1 MSRKRVSAAKRKAKR
16 PAIVKRL
23 KTRLTGWRAVAKR
36 LALIVAILMILPV
49 PVILLCAVVQP
60 PVTSVMLQH
69 IVARTVNGERPIWP
83 GHTTVSRNKLSPY
96 LRRAVLASEDDR
108 FYLHFGIDTV
118 EINRAIERRRR
129 GGKLRGASTLT
140 QQVAKNLFLWNGR
153 SFVRKGIEA
162 YIALLLELFLTKE
175 RILDLYLNLAEWG
188 PNAFGAEAAA
198 RLHFNKSA
206 ANLTRDEA
214 ARLAAILPAPRRW
227 SPKGSIA
234 TRRAA
239 TILVRMQY
247 AAPKSESASPAKIR
261 RSR

>member
-1 MSRKRVSAAKRKAKR
+1 MSAEKGKAKT
-16 PAIVKRL
+16 
-23 KTRLTGWRAVAKR
+23 KTKAKSLVQR
-36 LALIVAILMILPV
+36 LAVIMLILMALPV
-49 PVILLCAVVQP
+49 PFILLFAVVQP

-69 IVARTVNGERPIWP
+69 VAARTANGERPIWP
-83 GHTTVSRNKLSPY
+83 AHNTVSRKELSPF

-118 EINRAIERRRR
+118 EINNALERRRR

-162 YIALLLELFLTKE
+162 YIALLLELLLSKE

-188 PNAFGAEAAA
+188 PNTFGAEAAA

-206 ANLTRDEA
+206 AKLTRDEA

-239 TILVRMQY
+239 TILIRMQY
-247 AAPKSESASPAKIR
+247 AAPKTEPPKPSKKRQRA
-261 RSR
+261 

>member
-1 MSRKRVSAAKRKAKR
+1 
-16 PAIVKRL
+16 
-23 KTRLTGWRAVAKR
+23 
-36 LALIVAILMILPV
+36 
-49 PVILLCAVVQP
+49 
-60 PVTSVMLQH
+60 VMLRH
-69 IVARTVNGERPIWP
+69 VVTRTMNGDRPIWP
-83 GHTTVSRNKLSPY
+83 AHTPVSRSKLSPL

-108 FYLHFGIDTV
+108 FYLHFGIDVV
-118 EINRAIERRRR
+118 EIRNAMDRQRR

-162 YIALLLELFLTKE
+162 YIAVLLELLLTKE

-188 PNAFGAEAAA
+188 PNTFGAEAAA
-198 RLHFNKSA
+198 RLHFRKSA
-206 ANLTRDEA
+206 ASLTRDEA

-239 TILVRMQY
+239 TILARMQY
-247 AAPKSESASPAKIR
+247 AAPKTEAPPPPKTR
-261 RSR
+261 RRRAGK

>member
-1 MSRKRVSAAKRKAKR
+1 MSPFKKSKRPKTAKRVTGWR
-16 PAIVKRL
+16 AIVKRL
-23 KTRLTGWRAVAKR
+23 AMI
-36 LALIVAILMILPV
+36 ALILMVLPI
-49 PVILLCAVVQP
+49 PFILLFAMVQP
-60 PVTSVMLQH
+60 PITSVMLQRV
-69 IVARTVNGERPIWP
+69 VARTANGERPIWP
-83 GHTTVSRNKLSPY
+83 AHTTVSRRELSPY

-118 EINRAIERRRR
+118 EINNALERRRR

-162 YIALLLELFLTKE
+162 YIALLLELILSKE

-198 RLHFNKSA
+198 QLHFRKSA
-206 ANLTRDEA
+206 ADLTREEA

-239 TILVRMQY
+239 TILMRMQY
-247 AAPKSESASPAKIR
+247 AAPKTEPPAP
-261 RSR
+261 SRKARKA

>member
-1 MSRKRVSAAKRKAKR
+1 MTAARKSKRV
-16 PAIVKRL
+16 
-23 KTRLTGWRAVAKR
+23 TGWRAVVR
-36 LALIVAILMILPV
+36 RIALSVLFLMALPV
-49 PVILLCAVVQP
+49 PFILLFAVVQP
-60 PVTSVMLQH
+60 PVTSVILQRV
-69 IVARTVNGERPIWP
+69 ITRTVNGDRPIWP
-83 GHTTVSRNKLSPY
+83 AHTTVSRAGLSPN

-108 FYLHFGIDTV
+108 FYLHFGIDLV
-118 EINRAIERRRR
+118 EINNALERQRR

-153 SFVRKGIEA
+153 SFVRKGLEA
-162 YIALLLELFLTKE
+162 YIALLLELLLSKE

-198 RLHFNKSA
+198 RLHFKKSA
-206 ANLTRDEA
+206 ATLTRDEA

-247 AAPKSESASPAKIR
+247 AAPKTEPSAPARKR
-261 RSR
+261 RKG

>member
-1 MSRKRVSAAKRKAKR
+1 MAARRSRFR
-16 PAIVKRL
+16 RL
-23 KTRLTGWRAVAKR
+23 MTRMAWVVGVIM
-36 LALIVAILMILPV
+36 ALPIPF
-49 PVILLCAVVQP
+49 ILLFAVVQP
-60 PVTSVMLQH
+60 PVTSVMLRH
-69 IVARTVNGERPIWP
+69 VVTRTINGDRPIWP
-83 GHTTVSRNKLSPY
+83 AHTPVSRSKLSPL

-108 FYLHFGIDTV
+108 FYLHFGIDVV
-118 EINRAIERRRR
+118 EIRNALDRQRR

-162 YIALLLELFLTKE
+162 YIAVLLELLLTKE

-188 PNAFGAEAAA
+188 PNTFGAEAAA
-198 RLHFNKSA
+198 RLHFRKSA
-206 ANLTRDEA
+206 AALTRDEA

-239 TILVRMQY
+239 TILARMQY
-247 AAPKSESASPAKIR
+247 AAPKTEAPPPTKKR
-261 RSR
+261 RRRAGDN

>member
-1 MSRKRVSAAKRKAKR
+1 MAARRSRFRRV
-16 PAIVKRL
+16 I
-23 KTRLTGWRAVAKR
+23 TRMAFGVG
-36 LALIVAILMILPV
+36 ALMVLPV
-49 PVILLCAVVQP
+49 PFILLCAVVQP
-60 PVTSVMLQH
+60 PVTSVMLRH
-69 IVARTVNGERPIWP
+69 VVARTIKGERPIWP
-83 GHTTVSRNKLSPY
+83 AHTTVSRGQLSPA

-108 FYLHFGIDTV
+108 FYLHFGIDVV
-118 EINRAIERRRR
+118 EIQNALDRQRR

-162 YIALLLELFLTKE
+162 YLAVLLELLLTKE

-188 PNAFGAEAAA
+188 PNTFGAEAAA
-198 RLHFNKSA
+198 RLHFRKSA
-206 ANLTRDEA
+206 ASLTRDEA

-239 TILVRMQY
+239 TILARMQY
-247 AAPKSESASPAKIR
+247 AAPKTEAPPPTKKR
-261 RSR
+261 RRRAGDN